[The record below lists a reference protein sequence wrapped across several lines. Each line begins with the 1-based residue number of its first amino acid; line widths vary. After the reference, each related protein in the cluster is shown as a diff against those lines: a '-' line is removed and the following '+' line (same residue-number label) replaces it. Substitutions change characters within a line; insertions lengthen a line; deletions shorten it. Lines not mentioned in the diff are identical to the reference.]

1 MCVLIV
7 KKAGDK
13 LPNDTILKMCYQA
26 NPDGCGFSTVRA
38 WFKTLDFD
46 QFLRVLKRNVNISD
60 DCIIHFRFATHGS
73 VKKENC
79 HPFIDR
85 PAGVAFAH
93 NGVLPIISKNDKT
106 DSEIFFRE
114 SFLPTFKKC
123 GWNEQTENVIKN
135 VIGGSKF
142 AFLDKNEGLK
152 TFGEFYAVKG
162 CNCLFSNLRWD
173 YSRFYVKPKIT
184 ETKGK
189 RQNIWSYELDI

>member
-7 KKAGDK
+7 KRAGDK
-13 LPNDTILKMCYQA
+13 LPSDAILKMCYQA

-38 WFKTLDFD
+38 WFKSLDFD
-46 QFLRVLKRNVNISD
+46 QFLRVLKRNVSIND
-60 DCIIHFRFATHGS
+60 DCLIHFRFATHGS

-85 PAGVAFAH
+85 GAGVAFAH
-93 NGVLPIISKNDKT
+93 NGVLPILSKNDLT

-123 GWNEQTENVIKN
+123 GWNEQTKNVIKN

-152 TFGEFYAVKG
+152 TFGEFYTIKG
-162 CNCLFSNLRWD
+162 CKCLFSNLRWD
-173 YSRFYVKPKIT
+173 YSRFYVKPKMT
-184 ETKGK
+184 ETRGK
-189 RQNIWSYELDI
+189 RQNIWSYEIEL

>member
-7 KKAGDK
+7 KRAGDK

-38 WFKTLDFD
+38 WFKTLDFQ
-46 QFLRVLKRNVNISD
+46 QFLRVLKKHVSVND
-60 DCIIHFRFATHGS
+60 DCLIHFRFATHGS

-85 PAGVAFAH
+85 GAGVA
-93 NGVLPIISKNDKT
+93 L
-106 DSEIFFRE
+106 
-114 SFLPTFKKC
+114 
-123 GWNEQTENVIKN
+123 
-135 VIGGSKF
+135 GSKF

-152 TFGEFYAVKG
+152 TYGEFYAVKG

>member
-26 NPDGCGFSTVRA
+26 NPDGCGFATVRG
-38 WFKTLDFD
+38 WFKSLDFQ
-46 QFLRVLKRNVNISD
+46 QFLRVLKRNVNVSD

-173 YSRFYVKPKIT
+173 YSRFYVKPKIS

-189 RQNIWSYELDI
+189 RQNIWSYEIEL